1 MDDDEIIKFRQK
13 EEKCNN
19 IKILNQKQFSKF
31 LFIIKNIIFILL
43 LLSFFHLN
51 KKINNSNDYTP
62 TSIKEDNIN
71 NNDKIDLNLINDEDE
86 TKINEV
92 IYEVKNCS
100 DIDPINLFKKR
111 LDNGP
116 IEICKSKTTKHICY
130 GNFNNTFNDIYAH
143 KNGVICLME
152 NIIINPLKSE
162 QSGLYYKGPV
172 DHIYL
177 GFPILHQGFFN
188 TKCKYN
194 NILQNYNEI
203 YNTYFNSWNYK
214 YKENKKEKIEELA
227 PGKTILFISRNQDSP
242 NLYHG
247 NSEIINVISMM
258 DLFNLESKDIQI
270 VFLESIVIPQDPF
283 YDIYKYVISKGTEPL
298 YIRNLKKKYKIS
310 KAIHVPINWDSPAY
324 LNLDFPKCDKPTKT
338 YQLYNDLVNKYLN
351 LTKFKDSFIFN
362 KNIFY
367 YPKSIINE
375 LKHHQNF
382 IKTVTIQWRQVWPK
396 GRTGQ
401 FRILGNGKK
410 LADKLASKLPKNI
423 LIRLIDTAKLPMN
436 EQISIIRSTDYLV
449 GIHGA
454 GLSLSIFLP
463 SKSILHEILHE
474 NNLKV
479 LTMMS
484 ALSGHVTFS
493 DIIMADVKN
502 INDNEYVFFDA
513 NDFAEKVLNH
523 LNEIHFFEN

>member
-1 MDDDEIIKFRQK
+1 M
-13 EEKCNN
+13 
-19 IKILNQKQFSKF
+19 
-31 LFIIKNIIFILL
+31 
-43 LLSFFHLN
+43 
-51 KKINNSNDYTP
+51 
-62 TSIKEDNIN
+62 
-71 NNDKIDLNLINDEDE
+71 
-86 TKINEV
+86 
-92 IYEVKNCS
+92 
-100 DIDPINLFKKR
+100 
-111 LDNGP
+111 
-116 IEICKSKTTKHICY
+116 
-130 GNFNNTFNDIYAH
+130 
-143 KNGVICLME
+143 
-152 NIIINPLKSE
+152 
-162 QSGLYYKGPV
+162 
-172 DHIYL
+172 
-177 GFPILHQGFFN
+177 
-188 TKCKYN
+188 
-194 NILQNYNEI
+194 
-203 YNTYFNSWNYK
+203 
-214 YKENKKEKIEELA
+214 
-227 PGKTILFISRNQDSP
+227 
-242 NLYHG
+242 
-247 NSEIINVISMM
+247 
-258 DLFNLESKDIQI
+258 
-270 VFLESIVIPQDPF
+270 
-283 YDIYKYVISKGTEPL
+283 
-298 YIRNLKKKYKIS
+298 
-310 KAIHVPINWDSPAY
+310 
-324 LNLDFPKCDKPTKT
+324 
-338 YQLYNDLVNKYLN
+338 
-351 LTKFKDSFIFN
+351 TKFKDSFIFN